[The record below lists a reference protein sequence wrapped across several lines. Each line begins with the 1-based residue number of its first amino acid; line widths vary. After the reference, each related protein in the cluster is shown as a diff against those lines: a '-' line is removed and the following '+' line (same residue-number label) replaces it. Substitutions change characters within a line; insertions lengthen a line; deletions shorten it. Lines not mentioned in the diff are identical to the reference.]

1 MFVYGN
7 VNNVEGAERVAGVLI
22 EGNGRMAVKRV
33 GEWREN
39 FGRIRGNMRRKAGRK
54 RGGKTDKIG
63 KGGSAVPRLPK
74 WV

>member
-1 MFVYGN
+1 LFTVTLIMLRVRS
-7 VNNVEGAERVAGVLI
+7 VVAGVLI

-33 GEWREN
+33 GEWREKSEK
-39 FGRIRGNMRRKAGRK
+39 RGKAGRK
-54 RGGKTDKIG
+54 RGGETYKIG